1 MMFFFLVFDD
11 ILFFGVFMAYH
22 RLVIGLL
29 RKDLISVKDTEIIDV
44 FERVGKNLYKI
55 LVIIP
60 EHLRYREKNSKKVYH
75 LGIYLFF
82 NESLNVS

>member
-1 MMFFFLVFDD
+1 
-11 ILFFGVFMAYH
+11 MAYH

-55 LVIIP
+55 LVIIS
-60 EHLRYREKNSKKVYH
+60 EHLDTHENSKKV
-75 LGIYLFF
+75 
-82 NESLNVS
+82 